1 MNNHINKRQ
10 NIRFKVNPSLFAWI
24 SFNNVEFS
32 QDCVA
37 LIDADSYKGCGLIVN
52 YDLGL
57 KAGDLILVK
66 VGHLPP
72 VKAEV
77 RNITDLGR
85 GVLILGLMY
94 LTEK

>member
-1 MNNHINKRQ
+1 MGVNKRQ
-10 NIRFKVNPSLFAWI
+10 NIRFKVNPSLYAWI

-57 KAGDLILVK
+57 KVGDICFVK

-77 RNITDLGR
+77 RNITDRGSGILVLGM
-85 GVLILGLMY
+85 LY
-94 LTEK
+94 LTERT

>member
-1 MNNHINKRQ
+1 MTVNKRE

-24 SFNNVEFS
+24 SFNNIEFS
-32 QDCVA
+32 EDCVA
-37 LIDADSYKGCGLIVN
+37 LIDADSYKGCGLIIN

-57 KAGDLILVK
+57 SVGDVSFVK

-77 RNITDLGR
+77 RNVTDLGR
-85 GVLILGLMY
+85 GVFLIGMQY
-94 LTEK
+94 LSERT